1 MLYNLS
7 LAKVGGFEGMAR
19 QWIYDMSNIMARRPR
34 TILPHEQMVYDV
46 DFKDV
51 VWC

>member
-7 LAKVGGFEGMAR
+7 LAKAVGFEDVAR
-19 QWIYDMSNIMARRPR
+19 RWMYDMSNIMARRPR
-34 TILPHEQMVYDV
+34 TTLPHEQMVYDI